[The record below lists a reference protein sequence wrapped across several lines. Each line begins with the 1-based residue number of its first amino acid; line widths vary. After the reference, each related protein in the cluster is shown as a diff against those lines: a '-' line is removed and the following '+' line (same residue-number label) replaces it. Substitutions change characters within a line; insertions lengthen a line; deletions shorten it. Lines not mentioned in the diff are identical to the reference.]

1 MTTGARATLI
11 GALLCSPIVLL
22 TGCGDSGS
30 ATGSRATLLFEQ
42 GTSYV
47 TIEPATTTTTT
58 TIPLPEGGADAGTVS
73 PTEQTYTIQAN
84 DNLFRIAGLFD
95 IEPEVICNYNGW
107 TDCID
112 PPHLLLPGEDIL
124 IPPNA
129 LVPGQEAD
137 GSTTD
142 EADSIDE
149 VEDPEEEEGVGCVH
163 TIVEGDNPT
172 RVANQYDITVDELS
186 NANLNN
192 PVYNTF
198 LLGSTLNIPSNGDC

>member
-30 ATGSRATLLFEQ
+30 ASGSRATLQFEQ

-58 TIPLPEGGADAGTVS
+58 TIPQNEIEEGAIS
-73 PTEQTYTIQAN
+73 PTEQTYTIQSG
-84 DNLFRIAGLFD
+84 DNLFRISGLFD
-95 IEPEVICNYNGW
+95 IEAEVICNYNGW
-107 TDCID
+107 ADCID
-112 PPHLLLPGEDIL
+112 PPHLLLPGDDIL

-129 LVPGQEAD
+129 LVPGQES
-137 GSTTD
+137 GGTTTD
-142 EADSIDE
+142 ETDSIDE
-149 VEDPEEEEGVGCVH
+149 VEETEDEGVGCVH

-186 NANLNN
+186 NANLSN
-192 PVYNTF
+192 PAYNTF
-198 LLGSTLNIPSNGDC
+198 LIGATLNIPSNGNC

>member
-1 MTTGARATLI
+1 MTIGARATLV
-11 GALLCSPIVLL
+11 GALLCGPLL
-22 TGCGDSGS
+22 LLSGCGDTGS
-30 ATGSRATLLFEQ
+30 ATGSRATLQFEQ

-58 TIPLPEGGADAGTVS
+58 TIPVEEIEEGGIS

-84 DNLFRIAGLFD
+84 DNLFKISGLFD
-95 IEPEVICNYNGW
+95 VEIEVICNYNGW

-112 PPHLLLPGEDIL
+112 PPHLLLPGDEIL

-129 LVPGQEAD
+129 AIPGQEAD
-137 GSTTD
+137 GSTG

-149 VEDPEEEEGVGCVH
+149 VEETEDEGIGCVH

-172 RVANQYDITVDELS
+172 RVANKYDITVDELS

-198 LLGSTLNIPSNGDC
+198 LVGSTLNIPTNGNC